1 MGIVILFRV
10 RRAASILLLLTC
22 LALVF
27 ASCKRSEPQPD
38 YASIIEGTY
47 TGTVTTGSATVS
59 GTTNLVRFT
68 NTKVDM
74 HITAGTHTLNI
85 YGITISSPVNDIYYL
100 SYSVAG
106 NTLDGNVQGDL
117 LTYTL
122 TSGTLNG
129 TFTGSR

>member
-1 MGIVILFRV
+1 M
-10 RRAASILLLLTC
+10 RAPTIILLLTF
-22 LALVF
+22 LALVYS
-27 ASCKRSEPQPD
+27 SCKKSEPQPD

-47 TGTVTTGSATVS
+47 TGTVATGSVTVS
-59 GTTNLVRFT
+59 GTTNLVRYT
-68 NTKVDM
+68 NTKADM

-85 YGITISSPVNDIYYL
+85 NGITISSPGNDIYYL
-100 SYSVAG
+100 SYSFAG

-122 TSGTLNG
+122 TSGALNG

>member
-1 MGIVILFRV
+1 MGIVIPFRV
-10 RRAASILLLLTC
+10 RRAANILLLLTC
-22 LALVF
+22 FALLY

-47 TGTVTTGSATVS
+47 TGTVTTGSATVP
-59 GTTNLVRFT
+59 GTTSLVRYT
-68 NTKVDM
+68 DSKVDM

-85 YGITISSPVNDIYYL
+85 YGIRITSPGNYIYYL
-100 SYSVAG
+100 SYSIAG
-106 NTLDGNVQGDL
+106 NTLDGNVQGGL

-122 TSGTLNG
+122 VSGTLSG

>member
-1 MGIVILFRV
+1 MGIVIPFRM

-22 LALVF
+22 FALVF

-47 TGTVTTGSATVS
+47 SGTVTTGSTTVS
-59 GTTNLVRFT
+59 GTTSLVRYT
-68 NTKVDM
+68 NSKVDM
-74 HITAGTHTLNI
+74 HIAAGTHTLNI
-85 YGITISSPVNDIYYL
+85 YGITVSSPVNNIYYL
-100 SYSVAG
+100 SYSLADKTLAG
-106 NTLDGNVQGDL
+106 NVNGDL

-129 TFTGSR
+129 NFNGSR

>member
-1 MGIVILFRV
+1 MGIIIPFRV
-10 RRAASILLLLTC
+10 MRTATIFLLLTSI
-22 LALVF
+22 ALVYS
-27 ASCKRSEPQPD
+27 SCKKNGPQPD
-38 YASIIEGTY
+38 YASIIQGTY
-47 TGTVTTGSATVS
+47 TGTVTTGSSTVL
-59 GTTNLVRFT
+59 GTTNLVRYT
-68 NTKVDM
+68 NSKVNM
-74 HITAGTHTLNI
+74 HISAGTHTLNI
-85 YGITISSPVNDIYYL
+85 YGITISNPVNDIYNL

>member
-1 MGIVILFRV
+1 MGTVIPFRM
-10 RRAASILLLLTC
+10 RREAAILLLLTC
-22 LALVF
+22 LALVP

-47 TGTVTTGSATVS
+47 TGTVTTGSTTVAATTV
-59 GTTNLVRFT
+59 LVRYT
-68 NTKVDM
+68 DSKVDM
-74 HITAGTHTLNI
+74 HIAAGTHTLDI
-85 YGITISSPVNDIYYL
+85 YGITISSPVNNIYNL
-100 SYSVAG
+100 SYSLAG
-106 NTLDGNVQGDL
+106 NTLAGNVNGDL